1 MLISAFSMLKRILR
15 ENNFFSRGKT
25 LRPAL
30 IITDNCSQFWEAL
43 GKTWNSELFLCLF
56 HLLQQVWRW
65 LYHTKNR
72 IAKTDRPMLLS
83 LFKKLVYVNELSEM
97 EEFYDDLQSADI
109 VLKYPDILTY
119 VNTAYE
125 GKGSWA
131 LPYRKTSLT
140 RGSYA
145 KMQLSHNI

>member
-1 MLISAFSMLKRILR
+1 MS
-15 ENNFFSRGKT
+15 
-25 LRPAL
+25 
-30 IITDNCSQFWEAL
+30 
-43 GKTWNSELFLCLF
+43 
-56 HLLQQVWRW
+56 
-65 LYHTKNR
+65 
-72 IAKTDRPMLLS
+72 LS

-140 RGSYA
+140 RGSYT